1 MSIHNRRRA
10 RETPTLSMPWP
21 DSGEPRDLERDPV
34 RLLVVE
40 DDPIQQ
46 KAYAAVA
53 SRHGFY
59 ITLITR
65 AADVLRV
72 VHQQRPEAIILD
84 LRVEDGDTLRVLTS
98 LRRSPE
104 TQDIPVTIISA
115 FLMPELIDHLRDFQK
130 VRHLAKPW
138 TVDELLGVVEEMTGV
153 RPRDA
158 GQR

>member
-1 MSIHNRRRA
+1 MGFNKRGPAPEASNA
-10 RETPTLSMPWP
+10 TMPWP
-21 DSGEPRDLERDPV
+21 ESDESGDLDRAPV

-46 KAYAAVA
+46 KAYRAVGA
-53 SRHGFY
+53 RYGFHV
-59 ITLITR
+59 TVLAR

-104 TQDIPVTIISA
+104 TAGIPVTIISA

-153 RPRDA
+153 RP
-158 GQR
+158 